1 MEKHS
6 VTIENREIITITDVK
21 GIDTFDEEE
30 VCIQLTEGSM
40 IIRGKRMHIQ
50 KLDLDECVAAV
61 NGEIK
66 SVTYSKK
73 NPEKSV
79 VKKFWK

>member
-30 VCIQLTEGSM
+30 VCVQLTEGSM

-66 SVTYSKK
+66 SITYNKK
-73 NPEKSV
+73 NPEKSMI
-79 VKKFWK
+79 KKIWK